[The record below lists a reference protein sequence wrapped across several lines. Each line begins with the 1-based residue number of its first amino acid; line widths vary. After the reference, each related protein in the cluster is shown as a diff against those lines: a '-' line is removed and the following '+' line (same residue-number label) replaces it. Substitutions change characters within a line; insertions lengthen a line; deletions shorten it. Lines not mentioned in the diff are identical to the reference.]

1 VTQLGLDGGAPSAKE
16 RRRPAVPQRY
26 CKCEEPYSHK
36 NWDVGPDDGSCRTCG
51 NELRQMDVRRLH
63 AIARDEQARIAYKF
77 PELAEDP
84 VRVVREAHTRIR
96 AQRANR

>member
-1 VTQLGLDGGAPSAKE
+1 VVTVTQLGFDGEALPVEG
-16 RRRPAVPQRY
+16 RAVPHRY
-26 CKCEEPYSHK
+26 CKCEEPYFRK

-63 AIARDEQARIAYKF
+63 AVARDERARIAHKF
-77 PELAEDP
+77 PDLVEDP
-84 VRVVREAHTRIR
+84 VRVVREAHNKIR